1 MTATARHTWPLWTG
15 CTLDAGE
22 RGKLLSTIFLSKS
35 AKRIHNLKS
44 PNFDSLPQQ
53 EQMWAEGIHPMM
65 LQWGR
70 PLADRF
76 SQQKADTLWAR
87 FKFVDDLLQAD
98 EDQWVPGFQ
107 GEETRYYF
115 DQVPAGLSVDA
126 FVATF

>member
-1 MTATARHTWPLWTG
+1 M
-15 CTLDAGE
+15 
-22 RGKLLSTIFLSKS
+22 LSTIFLSKS
-35 AKRIHNLKS
+35 AKRIHHLKS

-53 EQMWAEGIHPMM
+53 DQMWAEGIHPMT

-76 SQQKADTLWAR
+76 SQQEADTLWAR
-87 FKFVDDLLQAD
+87 FKVVDDLLQAD

-115 DQVPAGLSVDA
+115 DHVPAGLSVDA